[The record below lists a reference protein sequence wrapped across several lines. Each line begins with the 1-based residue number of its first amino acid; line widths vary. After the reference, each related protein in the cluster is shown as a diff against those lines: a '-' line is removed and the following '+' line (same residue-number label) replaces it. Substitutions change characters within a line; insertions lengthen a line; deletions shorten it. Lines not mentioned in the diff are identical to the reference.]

1 MARLTAPEIQAMKQR
16 GEKIA
21 MVTAYDY
28 SMARLM
34 DRGGADMV
42 LVGDSLGMVVQGE
55 SDTLRVT
62 LEEMAY
68 HGRCVARGL
77 ERAHLTIDMPFM
89 TYQVSPAEALRN
101 AGRLI
106 QEGRAQ
112 AVKLEGGARTAPA
125 IRACVEAGIPVV
137 GHVGLTPQSVHAMG
151 GFKLQGKDEAA
162 AARILEDALAVEEA
176 GAFCIVLEM
185 IPASL
190 AAELSQKLTVPTFGI
205 GAGPDCDGQVLVC
218 NDLLGLDER
227 FKPKFVKRFAEL
239 AGVVEGA
246 ARDYVAE
253 VKSGAFPSPA
263 NVVGGGR
270 VQLYGTGA

>member
-190 AAELSQKLTVPTFGI
+190 AAELSQKLTVPTIGI

-239 AGVVEGA
+239 AAVVEGA